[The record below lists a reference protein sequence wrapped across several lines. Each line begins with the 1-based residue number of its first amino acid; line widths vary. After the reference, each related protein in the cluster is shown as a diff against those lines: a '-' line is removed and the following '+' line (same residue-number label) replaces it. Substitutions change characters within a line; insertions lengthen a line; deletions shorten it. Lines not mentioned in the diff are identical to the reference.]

1 MRFSEQINDLAAA
14 LSKAQGAM
22 EPAVKDAVNPAFV
35 RDGKKSTYADLAA
48 NVEAA
53 RPHLA
58 ANGLSVVQEA
68 TTIERGVSVATCI
81 LHSSGQWIQF
91 DPITVPLG
99 KADAH
104 GVGSATT
111 YARRYA
117 LGAALGLVAEDD
129 DGNAAADQAK
139 GGKRETPKVATPS
152 APAQP
157 VISDD
162 QKTVLRDLRK
172 EKGWTNEQIVTLFD
186 AYGFANI
193 AQVTRGKYDEIKAAL
208 EAGPKAT
215 AA

>member
-1 MRFSEQINDLAAA
+1 MKFSEQINDLAAA

-68 TTIERGVSVATCI
+68 TTIERGVAVATCI

-129 DGNAAADQAK
+129 DGNAAAEQSKPAAR
-139 GGKRETPKVATPS
+139 RETPK
-152 APAQP
+152 AQP
-157 VISDD
+157 VISED
-162 QKTVLRDLRK
+162 QRTALQDIVT
-172 EKGWTNEQIVTLFD
+172 EKGWKTPDVVALLREH
-186 AYGFANI
+186 GFAKSTEI
-193 AQVTRGKYDEIKAAL
+193 TRGKYDEIKAAL